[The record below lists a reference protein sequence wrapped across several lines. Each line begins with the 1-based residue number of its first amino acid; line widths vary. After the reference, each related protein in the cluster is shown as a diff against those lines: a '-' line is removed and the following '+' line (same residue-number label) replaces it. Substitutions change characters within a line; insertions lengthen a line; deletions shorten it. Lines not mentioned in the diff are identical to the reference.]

1 MKNNVTDKDIKELQ
15 KLNKK
20 WFMGYNMQEDLAR
33 KWLEETTLQETI
45 AMYQQIQSDSAN
57 EMRDDA
63 RGDRIATDLI
73 RGGFIGLVVGV
84 VFGLLD
90 GELFSFAILGVVIGS
105 VTGAFTPPMTSWINE
120 FQEKR
125 KSNMTVESKL
135 TEGKKVRLGRTLLD
149 WKPIPQALL

>member
-15 KLNKK
+15 RLNKK

-45 AMYQQIQSDSAN
+45 AMHHQIQSDSAN

-63 RGDRIATDLI
+63 KGDRIATDLI

-90 GELFSFAILGVVIGS
+90 GELFRFGFLGAVIGL
-105 VTGAFTPPMTSWINE
+105 VTGAFTQPLANWINE

-125 KSNMTVESKL
+125 KNPLLKDSSI
-135 TEGKKVRLGRTLLD
+135 TEAEDKHVQKE
-149 WKPIPQALL
+149 